1 MLNLWKSIKTEFI
14 KLKRTPILY
23 IHLLI
28 PILGSILFLSYFSVS
43 NWDTATKL
51 ITYFRSLAIVFPLLI
66 GIITG
71 IIIEQE
77 EQAGSFQNMF
87 VLFKK
92 KAIFYCS
99 KLLILLI
106 LSIASILMATF
117 IFAFVFKNFDMIF
130 YMKLGLTLFA
140 GNIFVYVMHL
150 FVSLKYGKEAS
161 IGLGIAGVL
170 LSALMRTGL
179 GDNIWYFIPWAWA
192 LRFCDYLMSMELNQ
206 LNLNDVTLISSINNG
221 AIVLILTTL
230 VSLILSI
237 SWFNK
242 WEGRK
247 SYD

>member
-106 LSIASILMATF
+106 QRQL
-117 IFAFVFKNFDMIF
+117 
-130 YMKLGLTLFA
+130 KLISLTLIK
-140 GNIFVYVMHL
+140 IFMEKK
-150 FVSLKYGKEAS
+150 LK
-161 IGLGIAGVL
+161 L
-170 LSALMRTGL
+170 
-179 GDNIWYFIPWAWA
+179 
-192 LRFCDYLMSMELNQ
+192 YL
-206 LNLNDVTLISSINNG
+206 IN
-221 AIVLILTTL
+221 V
-230 VSLILSI
+230 
-237 SWFNK
+237 
-242 WEGRK
+242 
-247 SYD
+247 